1 MYDKAV
7 DAFLPASE
15 FVPGWIV
22 INKMAE
28 KLDNP
33 VISNDDIF
41 FVDVY
46 SSIITFRS
54 NDRGF
59 DTIDLNDIN
68 IDDNSFDKEDP
79 EASFHVTFMAW
90 SNRFKQH
97 KTCKKK

>member
-1 MYDKAV
+1 
-7 DAFLPASE
+7 
-15 FVPGWIV
+15 
-22 INKMAE
+22 MAE

-54 NDRGF
+54 
-59 DTIDLNDIN
+59 NDIN

-97 KTCKKK
+97 KTCKKEINKE